1 MEGFLF
7 KRGELVKRWR
17 ARYFVLRSGPS
28 PVLIYYRAIE
38 TGEGPSGSWRLE
50 GSSIHLAESTGL
62 KKYRFIFEDGHG
74 QRTQLAAHTAKDRQD
89 WMNAISE
96 ATVRSGSAGASSS
109 KGGTPVASSH
119 KQYSSLE
126 HTPVPVSN
134 HGKSEGSASPPEIPM
149 LPMNAV
155 TRAATAEA
163 SLQDSFTTPLP
174 LPRSLRRAS
183 ADIPGSTLATSSHLR
198 KAHSHREG
206 ISKSPSGVPVTPFTP
221 LVHKASSHQQL
232 PRKQS
237 IFSAIKDVLLGSA
250 QSDSTSG
257 PRSESSV
264 EDSSNSNAYNASLKP
279 LKSKPP
285 ERQLLDQAGDMLPAE
300 AILEQF
306 DRAQQYVL
314 KNRGEFTA
322 EQQDKLQGWMGAV
335 QASRDKGITAAAVAA
350 AAMFVLVVTRS
361 NDEWS
366 SWSEHDNMFVSPE
379 NMISEV
385 QRWPSRPTLED
396 LKECLD
402 YCSTSWVGLYC
413 RLGGA
418 HLLLEALNM
427 HRDAA
432 QEGHAEAHDAVLAS
446 LQCMQALTS
455 GGGGMDA
462 AIAAPDFV
470 QCMCSVLDPDDQ
482 DCSKL
487 VVEMLTKLCLYS
499 ADGYCAAIQT
509 ILGEL
514 TETEAERDHS
524 SPGYD
529 SPQLR
534 QTSTPGLYP
543 PPPGPAS
550 TAVATPP
557 ATLATTSPVSSGVVQ
572 PVGISDPGHLIEAVL
587 NCNVAEP
594 AYKGQSEFVSIIAS
608 ASTPP
613 ALPPSGQP
621 EHTQHASQRT
631 QQAVLP
637 VEFCNTL
644 LAMMTWNHL
653 DSDLCQHV
661 ITLINTA
668 LDSPD
673 GPHKGNVNCP
683 ALRQRLV
690 MALLDKGLMRVIS
703 DLQDLVQESLFN
715 DLEMMKLTIK
725 RLLAPAKRPANSPSG
740 PPPPAPA
747 PPKRPPPPPPPGRC
761 LPAPPAAHIHHPRVN
776 PGPRPSR
783 KMKSF
788 FWDKL
793 PENRL
798 QGTFWQDCLPPYS
811 ALHVEE
817 IETLF
822 QAMQRSA
829 KRPASTARQKLA
841 VLDLKRATAVG
852 IRMSRLRVPWQSI
865 PHAVIKLDSNAFQ
878 TADDVRAV
886 LHCVPTQDEANLL
899 QSYVRAGGKLE
910 GLSDAEL
917 FCLDLMKIPRV
928 DARLSTFLTRFE
940 AQQQLAEAR
949 AILEGHQKAHQE
961 LKGSPCMAAALQ
973 LTLAMGNLLNWG
985 TRLGQG
991 AGFRLRNLPKLQ
1003 DTKSLDGKT
1012 SLLSYIARQLTT
1024 GHPPAAL
1031 LAHEMPH
1038 VVGLAL
1044 KISVQEVTDMI
1055 DKISVAMDL
1064 VRSELKRSSTAT
1076 VKVSLLVPSCVQTGI
1091 VDCQQNS
1098 GLSPKSS
1105 VSPDSSNKQAE
1116 SPAQEASSVA
1126 DQQHQQQYD
1135 TKSSSRSKEDPNTNR
1150 SQEEQEISCQQRSPV
1165 AESQQGQYCSCSLG
1179 RLNRNED
1186 SRKEVLVEL
1195 LSDNY
1200 QDLMSQTVQ
1209 EVDKE
1214 LKLARQLLGQ
1224 CKESFSKLVS
1234 FYGENAQAFAND
1246 AVFWS
1251 DVVAFVQKFTACQR
1265 ALRKQMQ
1272 EQEDMRR
1279 RKELRRCQKSKASP
1293 TSSHTA
1299 AAAVTQP
1306 TATASSA
1313 APASVPLQQ
1322 DASVTADIASQ
1333 PESVSVSIAVARQC

>member
-7 KRGELVKRWR
+7 KRGELVKTWR
-17 ARYFVLRSGPS
+17 ARYFVLRSGPW
-28 PVLIYYRAIE
+28 PVLTYYRAIE
-38 TGEGPSGSWRLE
+38 TGEGPSGSWSLE
-50 GSSIHLAESTGL
+50 GSTLHLAESTGL
-62 KKYRFIFEDGHG
+62 KKYRFIFEDAHG
-74 QRTQLAAHTAKDRQD
+74 QRTQLAAHTAKERQD
-89 WMNAISE
+89 WMNAVAE

-119 KQYSSLE
+119 KRYSSLE
-126 HTPVPVSN
+126 HTPAPVSLP
-134 HGKSEGSASPPEIPM
+134 GETEGSASPPEIPL
-149 LPMNAV
+149 LPMKAD
-155 TRAATAEA
+155 TQAAAAEA
-163 SLQDSFTTPLP
+163 SLQDTFTTPLP
-174 LPRSLRRAS
+174 LPRPLRRAS
-183 ADIPGSTLATSSHLR
+183 ADIPGTTLTASSHLR
-198 KAHSHREG
+198 KAQSHREG
-206 ISKSPSGVPVTPFTP
+206 ISRSPSGAPGTPFTP
-221 LVHKASSHQQL
+221 LVYKASSHQPL

-237 IFSAIKDVLLGSA
+237 IFSAIKDVILGSA
-250 QSDSTSG
+250 QSDSTSS
-257 PRSESSV
+257 PRS
-264 EDSSNSNAYNASLKP
+264 DFP
-279 LKSKPP
+279 
-285 ERQLLDQAGDMLPAE
+285 QLAGDMLPAE
-300 AILEQF
+300 AIMEQF

-322 EQQDKLQGWMGAV
+322 EQQNKLQGWMGAV
-335 QASRDKGITAAAVAA
+335 QVSRDKGVTTAAVAA

-379 NMISEV
+379 NMMSEV

-402 YCSTSWVGLYC
+402 YCSTSWVSLYC

-432 QEGHAEAHDAVLAS
+432 QEGHAEAHEAVLAS

-470 QCMCSVLDPDDQ
+470 QCLCSVLDPDDQ

-509 ILGEL
+509 VLGEL
-514 TETEAERDHS
+514 KEIEAEHDYS
-524 SPGYD
+524 K
-529 SPQLR
+529 
-534 QTSTPGLYP
+534 
-543 PPPGPAS
+543 
-550 TAVATPP
+550 
-557 ATLATTSPVSSGVVQ
+557 
-572 PVGISDPGHLIEAVL
+572 
-587 NCNVAEP
+587 P
-594 AYKGQSEFVSIIAS
+594 AYKGQSDYVSIIAS

-613 ALPPSGQP
+613 ALPPAGLT
-621 EHTQHASQRT
+621 EHTQHASQHT

-637 VEFCNTL
+637 VEFCSIL

-668 LDSPD
+668 LHSPD
-673 GPHKGNVNCP
+673 GPHKGNAKCL

-715 DLEMMKLTIK
+715 DLEMMKMTIK
-725 RLLAPAKRPANSPSG
+725 RLLAPVKHPASPSA

-747 PPKRPPPPPPPGRC
+747 PPKRPPPPPPPGRGH
-761 LPAPPAAHIHHPRVN
+761 PAAPAALKQRPRVD

-798 QGTFWQDCLPPYS
+798 QGTFWQDRSPPYS

-817 IETLF
+817 VETLF

-852 IRMSRLRVPWQSI
+852 IRMSRLRVPWQKI
-865 PHAVIKLDSNAFQ
+865 PHAVIKLDSKAFQ

-886 LHCVPTQDEANLL
+886 LQCVPTQDEANLL

-917 FCLDLMKIPRV
+917 FCMDLVKTPRV
-928 DARLSTFLTRFE
+928 EARLSTFLTRFE
-940 AQQQLAEAR
+940 AQQQLAEAKG
-949 AILEGHQKAHQE
+949 ILEGHQKAHQE

-973 LTLAMGNLLNWG
+973 LTLAMGNFLNWG

-1003 DTKSLDGKT
+1003 DTQSLDGKT
-1012 SLLSYIARQLTT
+1012 SLLSYIARQLST
-1024 GHPPAAL
+1024 GHSPAAL

-1038 VVGLAL
+1038 VVGPAL
-1044 KISVQEVTDMI
+1044 KTSVQEVTDMI
-1055 DKISVAMDL
+1055 DKTSVAMDL
-1064 VRSELKRSSTAT
+1064 VRSELKRSTVT
-1076 VKVSLLVPSCVQTGI
+1076 VKVSLTVSPCVQTGS
-1091 VDCQQNS
+1091 VECEQKC
-1098 GLSPKSS
+1098 GLSPKPS
-1105 VSPDSSNKQAE
+1105 VSPDSSNKRAQ
-1116 SPAQEASSVA
+1116 SPSQEASLVA
-1126 DQQHQQQYD
+1126 DQQQQQQQQQ
-1135 TKSSSRSKEDPNTNR
+1135 TKSS
-1150 SQEEQEISCQQRSPV
+1150 
-1165 AESQQGQYCSCSLG
+1165 
-1179 RLNRNED
+1179 RLNHDED
-1186 SRKEVLVEL
+1186 SRTEVLVEL

-1200 QDLMSQTVQ
+1200 QDVMSQTVR

-1224 CKESFSKLVS
+1224 CKESFSSLVS

-1272 EQEDMRR
+1272 EQEDMTR
-1279 RKELRRCQKSKASP
+1279 RKELRRTLLQGNADELLSP
-1293 TSSHTA
+1293 TSSSAADFGASLASPCVA
-1299 AAAVTQP
+1299 AA
-1306 TATASSA
+1306 
-1313 APASVPLQQ
+1313 SVSVRLQQ
-1322 DASVTADIASQ
+1322 DASVAADVALQ
-1333 PESVSVSIAVARQC
+1333 PASVSVSTAAPAQACANSGGNA

>member
-534 QTSTPGLYP
+534 QTSTPGLVGPATSKPPPPPPPPPPGTSKALKKPPPPPPPPPSGSKKVSSPPPPSPASRPAASPPPPSPSPPASRAVPSELAPPLPPSRIKTIAAPPPAPPPPPPLLAKRKAAATVADRPAAKGSPSPSLAAPAALSIMPLRRLASESSLLQYP

-1044 KISVQEVTDMI
+1044 KISVQ
-1055 DKISVAMDL
+1055 
-1064 VRSELKRSSTAT
+1064 
-1076 VKVSLLVPSCVQTGI
+1076 VPF
-1091 VDCQQNS
+1091 
-1098 GLSPKSS
+1098 PR
-1105 VSPDSSNKQAE
+1105 
-1116 SPAQEASSVA
+1116 PALF
-1126 DQQHQQQYD
+1126 
-1135 TKSSSRSKEDPNTNR
+1135 P
-1150 SQEEQEISCQQRSPV
+1150 C
-1165 AESQQGQYCSCSLG
+1165 
-1179 RLNRNED
+1179 
-1186 SRKEVLVEL
+1186 
-1195 LSDNY
+1195 
-1200 QDLMSQTVQ
+1200 
-1209 EVDKE
+1209 
-1214 LKLARQLLGQ
+1214 
-1224 CKESFSKLVS
+1224 
-1234 FYGENAQAFAND
+1234 
-1246 AVFWS
+1246 
-1251 DVVAFVQKFTACQR
+1251 
-1265 ALRKQMQ
+1265 
-1272 EQEDMRR
+1272 
-1279 RKELRRCQKSKASP
+1279 
-1293 TSSHTA
+1293 
-1299 AAAVTQP
+1299 
-1306 TATASSA
+1306 
-1313 APASVPLQQ
+1313 
-1322 DASVTADIASQ
+1322 
-1333 PESVSVSIAVARQC
+1333 